1 MKFKFNDMHVHTS
14 SSPDAELSASEL
26 CGIALKAGVKAIGF
40 VAHVDVHPLD
50 YCCNRFSE
58 PDYLEELDRAESTGV
73 QVLRGLEVGEPHRF
87 MEEAELLFTRE
98 KYDFVTG
105 ALHWLGDDLILDEK
119 PFLSGDPMEIVEEYY
134 RQTLEIVQTSSINM
148 LAHMGIFRRGMAR
161 AGLSVDFDEAGLF
174 SELLRKILKTMILR
188 GIALEVNTS
197 GLRRHENL
205 TYPIPGVLHLYM
217 ELGGKRITLGSDTHR
232 QENAFFG
239 LSSGRSL
246 IKSCGYGNYGK
257 FVRGSYEDTPLLRN

>member
-1 MKFKFNDMHVHTS
+1 MKFIDMHVHTS
-14 SSPDAELSASEL
+14 SSPDADLSASEL
-26 CGIALKAGVKAIGF
+26 CIMAQKVDVNTIGF

-50 YCCNRFSE
+50 YCYKSFSE
-58 PDYLEELDRAESTGV
+58 PDYLKELDRAESMGV

-87 MEEAELLFTRE
+87 MKEAELLFTRDR
-98 KYDFVTG
+98 YDFVTG

-119 PFLSGDPMEIVEEYY
+119 PFLSGDAMEIVEEYY
-134 RQTLEIVQTSSINM
+134 RQTLKIVQKSSINI

-161 AGLSVDFDEAGLF
+161 AGLAVDFDETEVF
-174 SELLRKILKTMILR
+174 SGLLRNILNTMILR

-197 GLRRHENL
+197 GLRRPENL
-205 TYPIPGVLHLYM
+205 TYPIREIVRLYM

-239 LSSGRSL
+239 LSSGHSL
-246 IKSCGYGNYGK
+246 INSCGYGNYGK
-257 FVRGSYEDTPLLRN
+257 FVRGRYENTPLLRN

>member
-1 MKFKFNDMHVHTS
+1 MKLNDMHVHTS
-14 SSPDAELSASEL
+14 SSPDAELTASEL
-26 CGIALKAGVKAIGF
+26 CSMAQRADVKAIGF

-50 YCCNRFSE
+50 YCFNRFSE
-58 PDYLEELDRAESTGV
+58 PDYLEELDRAESVGV

-87 MEEAELLFTRE
+87 MEDAERLFTRGR
-98 KYDFVTG
+98 YDFVTG

-134 RQTLEIVQTSSINM
+134 RQTLEIVQKSSINI

-161 AGLSVDFDEAGLF
+161 AGLTVDFDETGLF
-174 SELLRKILKTMILR
+174 PGLLRNILKTMILR

-197 GLRRHENL
+197 GLRRPENL
-205 TYPIPGVLHLYM
+205 TYPIREVLRLYL

-239 LSSGRSL
+239 LSSGHSL

-257 FVRGSYEDTPLLRN
+257 FVKDSYEDTPLLRN